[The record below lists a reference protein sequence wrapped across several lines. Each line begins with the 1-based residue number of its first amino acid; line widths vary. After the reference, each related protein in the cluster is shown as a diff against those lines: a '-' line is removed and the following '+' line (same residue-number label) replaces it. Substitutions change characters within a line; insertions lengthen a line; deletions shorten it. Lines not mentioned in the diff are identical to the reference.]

1 MAERETTA
9 WNVVKAL
16 QPPENK
22 GRRVFDGCLMG
33 GGFASCLLPQKSLD
47 NMTPNQA
54 GFVKMNFVNRTSHSG
69 LPPFG
74 FVNGLL
80 LVVIELKKPGVRRAR
95 TSTRCAG
102 STLTPSPSP
111 LPMFPHSSPLITLPT
126 FPCTPHPA
134 CGQFTRSEPSRHR
147 PWPGGDIPQNNPV
160 SIVKARRFTHE
171 RSHHGAALR
180 AEMGAIADEQLGPGL
195 PLVIQE
201 AREERDET

>member
-80 LVVIELKKPGVRRAR
+80 LVVIELKEPGV
-95 TSTRCAG
+95 
-102 STLTPSPSP
+102 
-111 LPMFPHSSPLITLPT
+111 
-126 FPCTPHPA
+126 
-134 CGQFTRSEPSRHR
+134 
-147 PWPGGDIPQNNPV
+147 
-160 SIVKARRFTHE
+160 
-171 RSHHGAALR
+171 
-180 AEMGAIADEQLGPGL
+180 PGL
-195 PLVIQE
+195 AFAFIQS
-201 AREERDET
+201 RRDESALLSSRRDRRENCDTL